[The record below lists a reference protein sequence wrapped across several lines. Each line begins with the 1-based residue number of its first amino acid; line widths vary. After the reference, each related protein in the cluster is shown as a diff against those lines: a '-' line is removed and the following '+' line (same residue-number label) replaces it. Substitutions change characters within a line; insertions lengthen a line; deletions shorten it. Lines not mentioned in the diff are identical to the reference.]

1 MTNTTSSTGVQPR
14 VSGFANT
21 APLLGQVLIL
31 VSVSL
36 GLAAVGARAGRD
48 LSPAASIV
56 VTFAVIGMLIIQ
68 AVGGPKFRVGLFAV
82 AWLGAIGLGLGLGIG
97 PTIAFYSAADPS
109 AIIQAAVTTTL
120 VVASMGVGG
129 LTLDK
134 DLSAWLRPLTFVIL
148 GLFVLTLVLFLVGA
162 GGSPL
167 ISLAIAGVS
176 AVCILVDFNYLR
188 QHGTEDDVVLLA
200 TGIFV
205 SVVNIFLSLLNV
217 FSSDSA

>member
-1 MTNTTSSTGVQPR
+1 MSNTTSSTSLTPR
-14 VSGFANT
+14 VSGFENT
-21 APLLGQVLIL
+21 APLLGRVLIL
-31 VSVSL
+31 LSVSL
-36 GLAAVGARAGRD
+36 GLAAVGAQAGGD
-48 LSPAASIV
+48 LLPGAGVAL
-56 VTFAVIGMLIIQ
+56 TFVVIGMLIIQ
-68 AVGGPKFRVGLFAV
+68 AVGGQKFRVGLFAV
-82 AWLGAIGLGLGLGIG
+82 GWLWAIGLVLGLGVG

-109 AIIQAAVTTTL
+109 AITQAAVTTAL
-120 VVASMGVGG
+120 VVVAMGVGG

-134 DLSAWLRPLTFVIL
+134 DLSSWLRPLTFVIF
-148 GLFVLTLVLFLVGA
+148 GLLVLTLVLFLVGA

-217 FSSDSA
+217 FGSDPA